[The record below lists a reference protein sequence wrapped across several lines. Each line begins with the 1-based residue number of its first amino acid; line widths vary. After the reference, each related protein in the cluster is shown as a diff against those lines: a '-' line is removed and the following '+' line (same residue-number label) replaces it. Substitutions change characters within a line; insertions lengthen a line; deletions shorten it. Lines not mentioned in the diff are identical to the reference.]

1 MGETMRAAI
10 FRNGEIV
17 VDHMPE
23 PMPGAGQV
31 LVKSL
36 ACGIC
41 GSDLHARKHAHRMV
55 EMAKFFPGSK
65 PMDLSRDVVFGHEFC
80 CEILDYGLSTER
92 KLKSGTKVCSLPA
105 LLTPHGPQGIGYS
118 NDNVGAYA
126 ERMLLSE
133 ALLLE
138 VPNGL
143 SAGHAALTEPL
154 AVGVHAVAKANIVGD
169 EVPLVIG
176 CGPVGLAV
184 IAALRIRGVHPIIAA
199 DYSPTRRVL
208 AEKMGA
214 CVVVDP
220 ARSQPY
226 ATWAE
231 HAQMSPEEKAARPP
245 LRAMLPALKP
255 ALIFE
260 CVGVPGLIQQVFEG
274 APRDARIVVVGV
286 CMETDRSEPML
297 GILKELN
304 VQYVLGYTP
313 DEFAYS
319 LRLIAEGQ
327 VDAASLITAR
337 VNIDGVAQAFADLA
351 NPEAHTKII
360 VEPWR

>member
-1 MGETMRAAI
+1 MRAAI

-17 VDHMPE
+17 VDRIAE
-23 PMPGAGQV
+23 PKPGPGQV
-31 LVKSL
+31 LVRTL

-41 GSDLHARKHAHRMV
+41 GSDLHARQHAHRMV
-55 EMAKFFPGSK
+55 EMSKFLPGRT

-80 CEILDYGLSTER
+80 CEVLDYGPNTTR
-92 KLKSGTKVCSLPA
+92 KLKPGTKVCSLPA
-105 LLTPHGPQGIGYS
+105 LLTPQGIEGIGYS
-118 NDNVGAYA
+118 NDNVGGYA
-126 ERMLLSE
+126 EAMLLSE

-143 SAGHAALTEPL
+143 APEHAALTEPL
-154 AVGVHAVAKANIVGD
+154 AVGVHAVAMANIQGG

-184 IAALRIRGVHPIIAA
+184 IAALKIRGLGPIVAA
-199 DYSPTRRVL
+199 DYSPARRQL

-214 CVVVDP
+214 DVVVDP
-220 ARSQPY
+220 ARTLPY

-231 HAQMSPEEKAARPP
+231 HAQMSEAEKAARPP
-245 LRAMLPALKP
+245 FRAMLPALKP
-255 ALIFE
+255 AIIFE
-260 CVGVPGLIQQVFEG
+260 CVGIPGLLQQVFEG
-274 APRDARIVVVGV
+274 APRDARIIVVGV
-286 CMETDRSEPML
+286 CMEADRSEPML
-297 GILKELN
+297 GIMKELS

-313 DEFAYS
+313 EEFASS

-327 VDAASLITAR
+327 VDAAAMVTAE
-337 VNIDGVAQAFADLA
+337 VGIDGVAKAFADLA
-351 NPEAHTKII
+351 NPEMHTKIL

>member
-1 MGETMRAAI
+1 
-10 FRNGEIV
+10 
-17 VDHMPE
+17 
-23 PMPGAGQV
+23 
-31 LVKSL
+31 
-36 ACGIC
+36 
-41 GSDLHARKHAHRMV
+41 
-55 EMAKFFPGSK
+55 
-65 PMDLSRDVVFGHEFC
+65 
-80 CEILDYGLSTER
+80 
-92 KLKSGTKVCSLPA
+92 
-105 LLTPHGPQGIGYS
+105 
-118 NDNVGAYA
+118 
-126 ERMLLSE
+126 MLLSE

-143 SAGHAALTEPL
+143 AAEHAALTEPL
-154 AVGVHAVAKANIVGD
+154 AVGVHAVAKANIRGG

-184 IAALRIRGVHPIIAA
+184 IAALKIKGMHPIVAA
-199 DYSPTRRVL
+199 DYSPARRAL
-208 AEKMGA
+208 AEKLGA
-214 CVVVDP
+214 DIVVDP

-245 LRAMLPALKP
+245 LQAMLPALKP

-286 CMETDRSEPML
+286 CMETDRAEPML
-297 GILKELN
+297 GIMKELN

-313 DEFAYS
+313 EEFAYS

-327 VDAASLITAR
+327 VDAASMVTAS
-337 VNIDGVAQAFADLA
+337 VGIDGVAKAFADLA

-360 VEPWR
+360 VEPWRSFQSVSLEGKGALAPCPPSISERALDGGHAVALSTLRIADARNDAQSQFLLRQNSSTGKSAKSLSSPSRKNIPLNLSGKSAA

>member
-1 MGETMRAAI
+1 MRAAI
-10 FRNGEIV
+10 FRNGRIV
-17 VDHMPE
+17 ADTMPE
-23 PMPGAGQV
+23 PKPGAGQV
-31 LVKSL
+31 LVKTL

-41 GSDLHARKHAHRMV
+41 GSDLHARQHAHRMV
-55 EMAKFFPGSK
+55 ELAKHFPHRK

-80 CEILDYGLSTER
+80 CEVLDYGPAIDR
-92 KLKSGTKVCSLPA
+92 KLKPGTNVCSLPA
-105 LLTPHGPQGIGYS
+105 LITPEGIQGIGYS
-118 NDNVGAYA
+118 NDNVGGYA

-133 ALLLE
+133 PLLLE

-143 SAGHAALTEPL
+143 PAAHAALTEPL
-154 AVGVHAVAKANIVGD
+154 AVGVHAVAKANIAGG

-184 IAALRIRGVHPIIAA
+184 IAALKIRGLRPIVAA
-199 DYSPTRRVL
+199 DYSPTRRAL
-208 AEKMGA
+208 AEQMGA
-214 CVVVDP
+214 DIVVDP
-220 ARSQPY
+220 TRSQPY

-231 HAQMSPEEKAARPP
+231 HAQMSAEEKAARPP
-245 LRAMLPALKP
+245 LQAMLPALKP

-260 CVGVPGLIQQVFEG
+260 CVGVPGLLQQVFEG
-274 APRDARIVVVGV
+274 APRDAKVVVVGV
-286 CMETDRSEPML
+286 CMESDRSEPML

-313 DEFAYS
+313 EEFAYS
-319 LRLIAEGQ
+319 LRLIAEGT
-327 VDAASLITAR
+327 VDAASLVTGS
-337 VNIDGVAQAFADLA
+337 VGIDGVAKAFDDLT

>member
-1 MGETMRAAI
+1 MRAAI

-17 VDHMPE
+17 VDTMPAPE
-23 PMPGAGQV
+23 PAAGQA
-31 LVKSL
+31 LVKTL

-55 EMAKFFPGSK
+55 EMSRYFPGRK

-80 CEILDYGLSTER
+80 CEVVDFGPSTQR
-92 KLKSGTKVCSLPA
+92 RLKPGTRVCSLPA
-105 LLTPHGPQGIGYS
+105 LVTPTGPQGIGYS
-118 NDNVGAYA
+118 NDNIGGYA
-126 ERMLLSE
+126 EVMLLSE

-143 SAGHAALTEPL
+143 APEHAALTEPL
-154 AVGVHAVAKANIVGD
+154 AVGVHAVAKANISGG

-184 IAALRIRGVHPIIAA
+184 IAALKIRGLHPIVAA
-199 DYSPTRRVL
+199 DYSPARRAL
-208 AEKMGA
+208 AARLGA
-214 CVVVDP
+214 DIVVDP
-220 ARSQPY
+220 KVSQPY

-231 HAQMSPEEKAARPP
+231 HAQMSEAEKAARPP
-245 LRAMLPALKP
+245 LQAMLPALKP
-255 ALIFE
+255 AIIFE
-260 CVGVPGLIQQVFEG
+260 CVGVPGLLQQVFEG
-274 APRDARIVVVGV
+274 APRDAKIVVVGV
-286 CMETDRSEPML
+286 CMESDRNEPML
-297 GILKELN
+297 GIMKELN

-313 DEFAYS
+313 DEFAAS

-327 VDAASLITAR
+327 VDAAAMVTAE
-337 VNIDGVAQAFADLA
+337 VGLDGVAKAFADLA

-360 VEPWR
+360 VQPWR

>member
-1 MGETMRAAI
+1 MRAAI

-17 VDHMPE
+17 VDTLPE
-23 PMPGAGQV
+23 PTPSAGMV

-55 EMAKFFPGSK
+55 ELSRHFPGRK
-65 PMDLSRDVVFGHEFC
+65 PMDLARDVVFGHEFC
-80 CEILDYGLSTER
+80 CEVLDYGPGTTR
-92 KLKSGTKVCSLPA
+92 KLKA
-105 LLTPHGPQGIGYS
+105 
-118 NDNVGAYA
+118 
-126 ERMLLSE
+126 
-133 ALLLE
+133 
-138 VPNGL
+138 
-143 SAGHAALTEPL
+143 
-154 AVGVHAVAKANIVGD
+154 GVHAVAKANISGN

-184 IAALRIRGVHPIIAA
+184 IAALKIRGLHPIIAA
-199 DYSPTRRVL
+199 DYSPARRAL
-208 AEKMGA
+208 AEKLGA
-214 CVVVDP
+214 DIVVDP

-231 HAQMSPEEKAARPP
+231 HAAMSPEEKAARPP
-245 LRAMLPALKP
+245 LQALLPALKP

-260 CVGVPGLIQQVFEG
+260 CVGIPGLIQQVFEG

-286 CMETDRSEPML
+286 CMENDRSEPML
-297 GILKELN
+297 GIMKELN

-313 DEFAYS
+313 EEFAWS

-327 VDAASLITAR
+327 VDAASMVTAS
-337 VNIDGVAQAFADLA
+337 VGIDGVAQAFADLA

>member
-1 MGETMRAAI
+1 MRAAI

-17 VDHMPE
+17 VDRLPE
-23 PMPGAGQV
+23 PKPNAGQV
-31 LVKSL
+31 LVKTL

-55 EMAKFFPGSK
+55 EIAKLLPGRK

-80 CEILDYGLSTER
+80 CEIVDHGPSTMR
-92 KLKSGTKVCSLPA
+92 KFKPGARVCSVPA
-105 LLTPHGPQGIGYS
+105 LLTPEGPLGIGYS
-118 NDNVGAYA
+118 NDNVGGYA
-126 ERMLLSE
+126 EFMLLSE

-143 SAGHAALTEPL
+143 SAPHAALTEPL
-154 AVGVHAVAKANIVGD
+154 AVGVHAVAKANIRGD

-184 IAALRIRGVHPIIAA
+184 IAALKIKGLHPIVAA
-199 DYSPTRRVL
+199 DYSPARRAM
-208 AEKMGA
+208 AEKLGA
-214 CVVVDP
+214 DVVVDP
-220 ARSQPY
+220 ARTQPF
-226 ATWAE
+226 ASWSE
-231 HAQMSPEEKAARPP
+231 HAAMSEAEKAARPP
-245 LRAMLPALKP
+245 LQAMLPALKP

-260 CVGVPGLIQQVFEG
+260 CVGVPGIIQQLFEA

-297 GILKELN
+297 GIMKELN

-313 DEFAYS
+313 DEFAAS
-319 LRLIAEGQ
+319 LRLIAEGS
-327 VDAASLITAR
+327 VDAAAMVTAT
-337 VNIDGVAQAFADLA
+337 VGIDGVAQAFTDLA